1 MKLGII
7 GSRTLNQKN
16 VKEIISQVVSKSKNT
31 IDEIVT
37 GGANGVDSIAEF
49 YAKQNH
55 IKCSVFLP
63 QYETYG
69 KRAPLIRNNVILE
82 NSDAILAIWDGES
95 KGTLYTINRAKK
107 LGLKVMVVNLD
118 PSKKYNDNIWNNNAG
133 RLPKKLEAIK
143 R

>member
-16 VKEIISQVVSKSKNT
+16 VKEIISQVVTKSKNK

-37 GGANGVDSIAEF
+37 GGANGVDSIAELF
-49 YAKQNH
+49 AKQNH
-55 IKCSVFLP
+55 IKRSVFLP

-95 KGTLYTINRAKK
+95 KGTL
-107 LGLKVMVVNLD
+107 
-118 PSKKYNDNIWNNNAG
+118 S
-133 RLPKKLEAIK
+133 
-143 R
+143 

>member
-7 GSRTLNQKN
+7 GSRTLNQKT
-16 VKEIISQVVSKSKNT
+16 VKEIISQVVNKSKSK

-49 YAKQNH
+49 FAKENN

-63 QYETYG
+63 QYETYK
-69 KRAPLIRNNVILE
+69 KRAPLVRNNVILE
-82 NSDAILAIWDGES
+82 NSDAVLAIWDEES

-118 PSKKYNDNIWNNNAG
+118 PIKEYTDNIWQKNQG
-133 RLPKKLEAIK
+133 RLPLRMEAIK